1 MNNKQIKKNNIC
13 KYYNSL
19 KKPIYNVP
27 DYFIAFAINNQAAKL
42 KKPKGFFNQVPFA
55 KPIYYDPLMKPVYY
69 NQQIQSKNIIY
80 YIFFTY

>member
-1 MNNKQIKKNNIC
+1 MNNKQIKKNNIYYNKC
-13 KYYNSL
+13 KYYNL
-19 KKPIYNVP
+19 
-27 DYFIAFAINNQAAKL
+27 L